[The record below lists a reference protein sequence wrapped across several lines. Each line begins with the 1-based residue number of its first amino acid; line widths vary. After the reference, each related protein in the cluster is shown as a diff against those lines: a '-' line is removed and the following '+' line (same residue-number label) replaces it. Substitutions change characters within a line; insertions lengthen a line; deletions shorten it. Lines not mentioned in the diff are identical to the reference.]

1 MKKIILTAISLAVLA
16 GCSAQSV
23 EPIAEQVATAKADQ
37 QGACILAVHQ
47 AGEAITYADRLVANA
62 PNGKMN
68 KANYAEAQQ
77 AAEVAVA
84 ARAEVDASCGARY
97 DYLASG
103 LKHVENDINSIYAE
117 MQLLPAVVFEEGS
130 AHLTPEALT
139 ILEAVAA
146 RLVQTDNAI
155 EVAGHASDTGTP
167 EANLLL
173 SQQRAEAVKA
183 FLVSQGVL
191 AERLTLKGFGE
202 TQPVATNDTLPGQTA
217 NKRVELRMLK

>member
-1 MKKIILTAISLAVLA
+1 MKKIILTTLSLALLA

-23 EPIAEQVATAKADQ
+23 APIAEQVESAKADQ
-37 QGACILAVHQ
+37 QGACIVAVHQ
-47 AGEAITYADRLVANA
+47 AGEAINYADRLVANA

-68 KANYAEAQQ
+68 KANYAQAQQ
-77 AAEVAVA
+77 AAEAAVA
-84 ARAEVDASCGARY
+84 ARAAVDASCGERY
-97 DYLASG
+97 DYLANG

-117 MQLLPAVVFEEGS
+117 IQLLPAVVFEEGS
-130 AHLTPEALT
+130 ANLTPEALT

-146 RLVQTDNAI
+146 RLVQIDNAV

-167 EANLLL
+167 EANQAL
-173 SQQRAEAVKA
+173 SQQRAETVKA

-191 AERLTLKGFGE
+191 AQRLTVQGFGD